1 METDLRFSGST
12 GAELSGVLH
21 RPAAAPRGA
30 ILLAHCFSCSK
41 DHKAMSR
48 LASGLEDA
56 GFAVLRFDFT
66 GLGDSEGEFGA
77 SNLANGVGD
86 VVAAA
91 DQLADAVDAPLG
103 LLGHSLGGSAC
114 LLAAPELARARS
126 VVTLNA
132 PASPSHLRR
141 HLPDVEEE
149 LRTAGQ
155 ARIELAGRPFTVQQ
169 GFLDDL
175 EDHDQRG
182 AVAQLGRP
190 LLVLHALDDGLVA
203 VADGERIFAAASQ
216 PKAFHPL
223 LAADHLLT
231 SRRAAEQALAIVV
244 GWFDATL
251 RAGGRGA

>member
-1 METDLRFSGST
+1 METELRFPGST

-21 RPAAAPRGA
+21 RPGGEPRGA

-41 DHKAMSR
+41 DYKTMTR
-48 LASGLEDA
+48 LAAGLDEA

-66 GLGDSEGEFGA
+66 GLGDSDGEFGA
-77 SNLANGVGD
+77 TNLANGVGD

-91 DQLADAVDAPLG
+91 EALAAAVAAPLG

-114 LLAAPELARARS
+114 LLAAPQLDRVRS

-132 PASPSHLRR
+132 PATPAHLRR
-141 HLPDVEEE
+141 HLPDVDAE
-149 LRTAGQ
+149 LGAAGR
-155 ARIELAGRPFTVQQ
+155 ARIVLAGRPFEVQQ

-190 LLVLHALDDGLVA
+190 LLVLHALGDQLVA
-203 VADGERIFAAASQ
+203 VADAERIFATAAQ

-223 LAADHLLT
+223 LDADHLLT
-231 SRRAAEQALAIVV
+231 GRRSAERALSVV
-244 GWFDATL
+244 AGWFDATL
-251 RAGGRGA
+251 